1 MDAVDKGVPFMGDAI
16 VVARAS
22 AVNRTTLAHST
33 FMYPMPDTSGYCMQ
47 RDVYI
52 PLEDTTVE
60 QKVEVGQ
67 ASSLSW
73 RNTGCWR

>member
-1 MDAVDKGVPFMGDAI
+1 M
-16 VVARAS
+16 VAGAS

-47 RDVYI
+47 RAVYI

-60 QKVEVGQ
+60 QKVEVG
-67 ASSLSW
+67 
-73 RNTGCWR
+73 